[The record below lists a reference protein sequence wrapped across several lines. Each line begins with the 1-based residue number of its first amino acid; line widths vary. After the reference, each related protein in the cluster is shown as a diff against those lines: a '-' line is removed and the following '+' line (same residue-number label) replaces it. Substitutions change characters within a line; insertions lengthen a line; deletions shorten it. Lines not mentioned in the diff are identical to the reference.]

1 MACAMTVV
9 VFAGILWLDSAP
21 VRMLFIEWAVYA
33 VLLFAAIG
41 WFVWFTLILVA
52 RWVRPFSLLAVPWF
66 AMLAIV
72 IVTIV
77 MVVDEVPATFRFE
90 MSKTALESA
99 ANRAQSGAQVAPGFI
114 GLTPIDKVD
123 PQPDGST
130 LLYVSDAR
138 TLLTPC
144 GLVYNPHGVPNVE
157 SFHDSAGGYSV
168 SDSSFATNWW
178 LFCENY

>member
-1 MACAMTVV
+1 MP
-9 VFAGILWLDSAP
+9 GGSS
-21 VRMLFIEWAVYA
+21 
-33 VLLFAAIG
+33 VLKEFLVKIG
-41 WFVWFTLILVA
+41 FK
-52 RWVRPFSLLAVPWF
+52 
-66 AMLAIV
+66 
-72 IVTIV
+72 
-77 MVVDEVPATFRFE
+77 VDEAKFRHFQEAMHTTAKNAVE